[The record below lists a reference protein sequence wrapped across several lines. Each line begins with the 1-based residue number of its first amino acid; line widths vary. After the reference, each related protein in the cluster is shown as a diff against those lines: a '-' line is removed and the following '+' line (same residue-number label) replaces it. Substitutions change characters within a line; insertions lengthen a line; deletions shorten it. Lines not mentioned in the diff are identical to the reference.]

1 MSRFAPFTLLML
13 LACWLSVAHAQ
24 EEAQPAGP
32 ATIYYDIDPA
42 FVLNYGN
49 GTNGRL
55 KFMRVELNLRLSTS
69 GSVIGDVNLHMPA
82 IRHAVIMYLSKQS
95 AERINDASQRD
106 AIRLE
111 LLREVQI
118 VLAEA
123 GTTEGVQDLL
133 FNAFI
138 VQR

>member
-13 LACWLSVAHAQ
+13 LTCWLSLAHAQ
-24 EEAQPAGP
+24 EEGQPAGP
-32 ATIYYDIDPA
+32 ATIYYDIDPP

-69 GSVIGDVNLHMPA
+69 GSVIGDVDLHMPA

-111 LLREVQI
+111 LLREVQL
-118 VLAEA
+118 VLGEI
-123 GTTEGVQDLL
+123 GTTDGVEDLL

>member
-1 MSRFAPFTLLML
+1 MSRFAPFILMIL
-13 LACWLSVAHAQ
+13 LAFMQAPTFAQ
-24 EEAQPAGP
+24 EEEQTAGP
-32 ATIYYDIDPA
+32 ATMYYEIDPA

-55 KFMRVELNLRLSTS
+55 KFMRVELTLRLSTT
-69 GSVIGDVNLHMPA
+69 GSVIADVNLHMPA
-82 IRHAVIMYLSKQS
+82 IRHAIIMHLSKQS
-95 AERINDASQRD
+95 SERINDASQRD

-111 LLREVQI
+111 LLLEVRA
-118 VLAEA
+118 VLAAA
-123 GTTEGVQDLL
+123 GTKEGVEDLL

>member
-1 MSRFAPFTLLML
+1 MSRFAPFIMMIL
-13 LACWLSVAHAQ
+13 LACWHSATFAQ
-24 EEAQPAGP
+24 AEGEAAGP
-32 ATIYYDIDPA
+32 ATMYYDIDPA

-55 KFMRVELNLRLSTS
+55 KFMRVELTLRLSTS

-82 IRHAVIMYLSKQS
+82 IRHAVIMHLSKQS
-95 AERINDASQRD
+95 SERINDATQRD
-106 AIRLE
+106 TLRQE
-111 LLREVQI
+111 LLLEVQA
-118 VLAEA
+118 VLAAA
-123 GTTEGVQDLL
+123 GTTDGVEDLL

>member
-1 MSRFAPFTLLML
+1 MSRFAPFILMIL
-13 LACWLSVAHAQ
+13 LAFMQAPTFAQ
-24 EEAQPAGP
+24 EEEQTAGP
-32 ATIYYDIDPA
+32 ATMYYEIAPA

-55 KFMRVELNLRLSTS
+55 KFMRVELTLRLSTT
-69 GSVIGDVNLHMPA
+69 GSVIADVNLHMPA
-82 IRHAVIMYLSKQS
+82 IRHAIIMHLSKQS
-95 AERINDASQRD
+95 SERINDASQRD

-111 LLREVQI
+111 LLLEVRA
-118 VLAEA
+118 VLAAA
-123 GTTEGVQDLL
+123 GTKEGVEDLL